1 MLYSIIVMDMD
12 LRDIKE
18 FVKDFIKVAILII
31 VVFAIY
37 MWVIGMQQVVGTSM
51 NHTLENGD
59 MVLLYKAG
67 YKISDIKRFDVIS
80 FYYDETKYLIKRVIG
95 LPGEHIAY
103 KDNKLYVNGEY
114 IEEERDFITE
124 DFDLKELGYDVI
136 PEDMYFVLGDN
147 RGNSLDS
154 REIGLVKKEDVIGE
168 AIARVWPIIDFKLI
182 N

>member
-1 MLYSIIVMDMD
+1 MLYFIIVMGMD

-18 FVKDFIKVAILII
+18 FTKDFIKIAVLVII
-31 VVFAIY
+31 VFAIY
-37 MWVIGMQQVVGTSM
+37 MWVIGMQQVVGSSM
-51 NHTLENGD
+51 NNTLNNGD

-67 YKISDIKRFDVIS
+67 YKIGNIERFDVVS
-80 FYYDETKYLIKRVIG
+80 FYYDETKYLIKRIIG

-103 KDNKLYVNGEY
+103 KDNQLYVNGEY
-114 IEEERDFITE
+114 VEEHRDFITD

-147 RGNSLDS
+147 RENSLDS
-154 REIGLVKKEDVIGE
+154 REIGLVKKEDIIGE
-168 AIARVWPIIDFKLI
+168 AIARVWPITSFKLI

>member
-1 MLYSIIVMDMD
+1 MLYFTLVIDMD

-18 FVKDFIKVAILII
+18 FVKDSIKIIILIV

-37 MWVIGMQQVVGTSM
+37 MWVIGLQQIVGNSM
-51 NHTLENGD
+51 NNTLENED
-59 MVLLYKAG
+59 MILLYKLG
-67 YKISDIKRFDVIS
+67 YKISDIKRFDVVS

-114 IEEERDFITE
+114 VEENRDFVTE

-136 PEDMYFVLGDN
+136 PDDYYFVLGDN
-147 RGNSLDS
+147 RENSLDS
-154 REIGLVKKEDVIGE
+154 REIGLVKKEDIMRQG
-168 AIARVWPIIDFKLI
+168 IARVW
-182 N
+182 

>member
-1 MLYSIIVMDMD
+1 MIYFTLVIDMD

-18 FVKDFIKVAILII
+18 FVKDSIKIIILIV

-37 MWVIGMQQVVGTSM
+37 MWVIGLQQIVGNSM
-51 NHTLENGD
+51 NNTLENED
-59 MVLLYKAG
+59 MILLYKLG
-67 YKISDIKRFDVIS
+67 YKISDIKRFDVVS

-114 IEEERDFITE
+114 VEENRDFVTE

-136 PEDMYFVLGDN
+136 PDDYYFVLGDN
-147 RGNSLDS
+147 RENSLDS
-154 REIGLVKKEDVIGE
+154 REIGLVKKEDIIGE
-168 AIARVWPIIDFKLI
+168 AIARVWPITDIKI
-182 N
+182 IH

>member
-1 MLYSIIVMDMD
+1 MLYFTLVIDMD

-18 FVKDFIKVAILII
+18 FVKDSIKIIILIV

-37 MWVIGMQQVVGTSM
+37 MWVIGLQQIVGNSM
-51 NHTLENGD
+51 NNTLENED
-59 MVLLYKAG
+59 MILLYKLG
-67 YKISDIKRFDVIS
+67 YKISDIKRFDVVS

-114 IEEERDFITE
+114 VEENRDFVTE

-136 PEDMYFVLGDN
+136 PDDYYFVLGDN
-147 RGNSLDS
+147 RENSLDS
-154 REIGLVKKEDVIGE
+154 REIGLVKKEDIIGE
-168 AIARVWPIIDFKLI
+168 AIARVWPITDIKI
-182 N
+182 IH